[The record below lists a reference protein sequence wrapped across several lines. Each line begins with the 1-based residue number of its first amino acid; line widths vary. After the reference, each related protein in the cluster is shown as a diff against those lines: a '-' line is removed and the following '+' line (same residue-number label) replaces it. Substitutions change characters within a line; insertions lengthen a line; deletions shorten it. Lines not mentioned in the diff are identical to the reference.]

1 MSITRSR
8 SSRVASHVII
18 ASANGGST
26 KDNGGTSVHEREVRV
41 WGICFETHPAGAS
54 QCYSGRYKPATKS
67 SVCDTLIIGRIYG
80 VYIVLPLTDT
90 QDTGARFCRSVY
102 AARMCRCYIALV
114 DIRRKCTFVCV
125 RTYDA
130 CIHVHMPARSC
141 THARFEN
148 APVQREDDCW
158 KIIEISG
165 AA

>member
-1 MSITRSR
+1 MR
-8 SSRVASHVII
+8 
-18 ASANGGST
+18 
-26 KDNGGTSVHEREVRV
+26 EREVRV

-80 VYIVLPLTDT
+80 VYIVLSHRYGHTRNVR
-90 QDTGARFCRSVY
+90 ARSCRSAY
-102 AARMCRCYIALV
+102 AARMCRCYITLV
-114 DIRRKCTFVCV
+114 GIRRKYASVCV
-125 RTYDA
+125 RTRGYMYSRAYA
-130 CIHVHMPARSC
+130 CACKRSC
-141 THARFEN
+141 THTRFEN